1 MIGSA
6 IGCVLGLWIQRK
18 LGWNSKQMIMLH
30 LAALMCLAWY
40 ALLGVI
46 PGSPIGLVS
55 KGELYVFGLI
65 YALQF
70 GSITSFSR
78 STFASIVP
86 IGKES
91 AMFALYEVTD
101 KGSSWIGPLAMSIIS
116 NYASLRWGMVYC
128 SSFFVVSLP
137 ILWFKVNIQ
146 EGMEQAGRSRAVAIE
161 DKAGKEQ
168 DDDVEK
174 EQGAQDGADKLEMAV
189 SSESEFE
196 AH

>member
-91 AMFALYEVTD
+91 AMFALYEVTE
-101 KGSSWIGPLAMSIIS
+101 KGSSRKKAVRGFEIRSEAVDREHIECSIWHIHGD
-116 NYASLRWGMVYC
+116 R
-128 SSFFVVSLP
+128 
-137 ILWFKVNIQ
+137 
-146 EGMEQAGRSRAVAIE
+146 
-161 DKAGKEQ
+161 
-168 DDDVEK
+168 
-174 EQGAQDGADKLEMAV
+174 
-189 SSESEFE
+189 SEFDGRNS
-196 AH
+196 H